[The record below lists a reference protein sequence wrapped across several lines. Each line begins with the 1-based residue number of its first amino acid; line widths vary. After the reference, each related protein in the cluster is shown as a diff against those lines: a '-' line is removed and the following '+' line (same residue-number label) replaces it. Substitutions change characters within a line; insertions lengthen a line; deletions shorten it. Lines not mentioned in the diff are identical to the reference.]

1 MTPLIESNAM
11 MLAVILLALGI
22 VAGLC
27 GIARKAIEW
36 NERRIRRA
44 MRKRVYPSR
53 WPRMDYRVGSVYR
66 PEDTQS

>member
-1 MTPLIESNAM
+1 MTPLIEND
-11 MLAVILLALGI
+11 LLAAAFLMFLIGI
-22 VAGLC
+22 TAGVC
-27 GIARKAIEW
+27 GIAHKLIEW

-66 PEDTQS
+66 PEDAK

>member
-1 MTPLIESNAM
+1 MTAIVESN
-11 MLAVILLALGI
+11 LLAFAFLLLAIGI
-22 VAGLC
+22 GAGA
-27 GIARKAIEW
+27 GGVIAKLIEW

-66 PEDTQS
+66 PEDVQ